1 MKKIKL
7 SIILL
12 FTTLLVS
19 CQLLPENTQLRTYR
33 VLVQQGNVIEE
44 NKVDSL
50 RINMT
55 KEQIIFLLGE
65 PVVNN
70 IFNKNRWDYVYYRK
84 RDPEETRLNMVSI
97 FFKNDLVVSMK
108 RITKNN
114 DGLFEITNK
123 NKNLPEFSNENK
135 ITAIESTVFD
145 DIKLQGTSNKEVNI
159 ETKNQELNDSASIN
173 SNEIKKEIS
182 KQVKQSE
189 NQSTRNIE
197 KNTASLEKYEV
208 SLRKNDYDIV
218 KTIIYEWKDSWENKD
233 TNQYFSYY
241 TEGYSSEYFDD
252 QELWRKDRFKRINN
266 NSNINIEIEDLQIEF
281 NFDIDEIAYATF
293 KQKYRSNEYSDAI
306 NKKII
311 LIKKNTDWKII
322 SEEVIDGAY

>member
-97 FFKNDLVVSMK
+97 F
-108 RITKNN
+108 
-114 DGLFEITNK
+114 
-123 NKNLPEFSNENK
+123 
-135 ITAIESTVFD
+135 
-145 DIKLQGTSNKEVNI
+145 
-159 ETKNQELNDSASIN
+159 
-173 SNEIKKEIS
+173 
-182 KQVKQSE
+182 
-189 NQSTRNIE
+189 
-197 KNTASLEKYEV
+197 
-208 SLRKNDYDIV
+208 
-218 KTIIYEWKDSWENKD
+218 
-233 TNQYFSYY
+233 
-241 TEGYSSEYFDD
+241 
-252 QELWRKDRFKRINN
+252 
-266 NSNINIEIEDLQIEF
+266 
-281 NFDIDEIAYATF
+281 
-293 KQKYRSNEYSDAI
+293 
-306 NKKII
+306 
-311 LIKKNTDWKII
+311 
-322 SEEVIDGAY
+322 

>member
-189 NQSTRNIE
+189 N
-197 KNTASLEKYEV
+197 
-208 SLRKNDYDIV
+208 
-218 KTIIYEWKDSWENKD
+218 
-233 TNQYFSYY
+233 
-241 TEGYSSEYFDD
+241 
-252 QELWRKDRFKRINN
+252 
-266 NSNINIEIEDLQIEF
+266 
-281 NFDIDEIAYATF
+281 
-293 KQKYRSNEYSDAI
+293 
-306 NKKII
+306 
-311 LIKKNTDWKII
+311 
-322 SEEVIDGAY
+322 